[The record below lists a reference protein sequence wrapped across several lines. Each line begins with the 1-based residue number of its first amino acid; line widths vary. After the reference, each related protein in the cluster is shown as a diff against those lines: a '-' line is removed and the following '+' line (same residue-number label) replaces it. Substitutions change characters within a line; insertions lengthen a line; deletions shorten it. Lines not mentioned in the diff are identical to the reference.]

1 LEQSKKLN
9 SLKSEVDS
17 LIDTRTKSKNSNN
30 RITNDIDEI
39 NKDKLEIEYNVVNK
53 QVSELREEVYII

>member
-1 LEQSKKLN
+1 MEQSKKLN